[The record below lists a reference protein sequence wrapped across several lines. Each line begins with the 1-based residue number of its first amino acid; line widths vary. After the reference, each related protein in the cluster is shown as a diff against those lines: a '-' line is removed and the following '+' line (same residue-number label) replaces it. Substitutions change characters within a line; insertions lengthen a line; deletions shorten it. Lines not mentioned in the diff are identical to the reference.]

1 MVRNLLIAALVVA
14 VVGTGYWGY
23 REHQEK
29 NAILIHT
36 ENNYQRAFH
45 DLAYQIDLLHDKLG
59 ATLAMNSHASLSPAL
74 AEI

>member
-29 NAILIHT
+29 T
-36 ENNYQRAFH
+36 R
-45 DLAYQIDLLHDKLG
+45 
-59 ATLAMNSHASLSPAL
+59 S
-74 AEI
+74 